1 MQTAES
7 EETEGAHRQIPGW
20 LWFLLLLGAGTGAW
34 GIWLWLAGTDERTIC
49 GTVMDEDGNVMS
61 GVNVTL
67 TGEEGKPVETQTDE
81 DGQYLFE
88 DLKKNSYRLCFH
100 YMDATG
106 LLLLDI
112 HMERRDRKKVFSILK
127 STVNAVETK
136 RSGGRYQIDV
146 TV

>member
-1 MQTAES
+1 
-7 EETEGAHRQIPGW
+7 
-20 LWFLLLLGAGTGAW
+20 
-34 GIWLWLAGTDERTIC
+34 
-49 GTVMDEDGNVMS
+49 MS

>member
-1 MQTAES
+1 
-7 EETEGAHRQIPGW
+7 
-20 LWFLLLLGAGTGAW
+20 
-34 GIWLWLAGTDERTIC
+34 
-49 GTVMDEDGNVMS
+49 MS

-100 YMDATG
+100 YMD
-106 LLLLDI
+106 I